1 MEKKITISENLYTRL
16 LKDKEDFG
24 YTDSNND
31 FYCDVIINTYNFDN
45 HYKQMDK
52 IINLL
57 SGKTNELGNNEIIET
72 IKSLKDDYMY
82 KDWMNQ
88 IAMSIL
94 GLTTYSYPLVGDRK
108 EIFIRETERTNGKLE
123 KILTE
128 FAASSAADIFKNIIG
143 KYISYPAYIRE
154 QIIYHNN
161 YQEINECIK
170 KKIKCKIITN
180 KGNCFIIEPYKLLP
194 GKDEAH
200 NYITC
205 YSIDEDG
212 KFQRSIQSYKLST
225 ITKACKLFETY
236 YFSEEESNTISKRLK
251 ENGPAYISS
260 ELREYKIELDQR
272 GQNLFNS
279 IEKDRPTKI
288 KTELGRIDYYNEK
301 AQQYL
306 IYTLHCTEF
315 QILNYLKQF
324 SYHVTILNDDILKRK
339 LFEYY
344 EKAYTKF
351 K

>member
-1 MEKKITISENLYTRL
+1 MEKKITISENLYTKL
-16 LKDKEDFG
+16 LMDKEDFN
-24 YTDSNND
+24 YIESNND

-45 HYKQMDK
+45 RYKQMEK

-57 SGKTNELGNNEIIET
+57 SGKNNDYPSNEIIAS
-72 IKSLKDDYMY
+72 IKKQKDKYMY
-82 KDWMNQ
+82 REWLNQ
-88 IAMSIL
+88 LAFAII
-94 GLTTYSYPLVGDRK
+94 GLTDYSYPLVGDRK
-108 EIFIRETERTNGKLE
+108 EIFIRETERTQGKLE
-123 KILTE
+123 KILEE
-128 FAASSAADIFKNIIG
+128 FSAFSAAEIFKNIIG

-161 YQEINECIK
+161 YQEISECIK
-170 KKIKCKIITN
+170 KKIKCKITTN
-180 KGNCFIIEPYKLLP
+180 KGTCFIIEPYKLLP

-205 YSIDEDG
+205 YSIDESG

-225 ITKACKLFETY
+225 ISKICKLFDTY
-236 YFSEEESNTISKRLK
+236 CFTEEESNTISTRLK

-260 ELREYKIELDQR
+260 KLKEFKIELDQR

-279 IEKDRPTKI
+279 IEKDRPTKV
-288 KTELGRIDYYNEK
+288 KTELGKIDYYNNK
-301 AQQYL
+301 PQQYL

-324 SYHVTILNDDILKRK
+324 SYHVTILNDDVLKRK